1 MLGPAF
7 KWSDSEDMCVLFLRY
22 GSVATVK
29 RRAPGL
35 VEIEISWGN
44 TKVRGT
50 DGSLRM
56 GRRGVERW
64 IKARGGPHEKRKPYQ
79 PSAEFLRRKASEA
92 AAYRFLLGRPSK

>member
-29 RRAPGL
+29 RRGSGP
-35 VEIEISWGN
+35 VEIEIAWGGH
-44 TKVRGT
+44 KVRGT
-50 DGSLRM
+50 DGSLRL

-64 IKARGGPHEKRKPYQ
+64 IAARGGPQEKRWPYQ
-79 PSAEFLRRKASEA
+79 PSAELLRRKEVEA
-92 AAYRFLLGRPSK
+92 AACRILLGHLSK